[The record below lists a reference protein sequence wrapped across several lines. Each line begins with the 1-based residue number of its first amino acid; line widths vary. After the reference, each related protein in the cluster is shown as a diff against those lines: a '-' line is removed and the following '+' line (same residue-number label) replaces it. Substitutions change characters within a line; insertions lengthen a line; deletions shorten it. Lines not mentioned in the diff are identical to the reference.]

1 MISSS
6 IRRVAL
12 TVHSIS
18 TTSKLPGNLS
28 RVVASNNIPSCVPYN
43 QKRASSSKPP
53 SPTNGSKG
61 VAEGRPVASSPTETS
76 SIEAK
81 PLTTKK
87 KAKSSTVK
95 NMLRSKNQTTFNIPS
110 VPSTQHIT
118 PSLLGPAAFF
128 SLHRPISI
136 TNGFPQPVTDEAFA
150 SIFTPRTRSSKSQEV
165 ILALSSTLENLNAVR
180 ESLDTL
186 NSESQQN
193 QWTGLEE
200 SDAGKNEG
208 MFQSPEIN
216 RLHVN
221 QILGTPQYF
230 MSGKYAPFNP
240 PQPPKPL
247 STITTLGTG
256 NTEAPENRYRIYTA
270 VLTVEESTDSNGDVT
285 FTAQHSPL
293 TAEDQYDLPNHPPGR
308 SKIQQAQYRV
318 KKTTESEKQ
327 AISVKRQRKLKMK
340 KHKYK
345 KLMRRTRNL
354 RRRLDRN

>member
-18 TTSKLPGNLS
+18 KTSKLPGNLS
-28 RVVASNNIPSCVPYN
+28 RVVASNNIPSCVPCD

-61 VAEGRPVASSPTETS
+61 LVEDRPVASSPTETS
-76 SIEAK
+76 SVEAK
-81 PLTTKK
+81 PLATKN

-165 ILALSSTLENLNAVR
+165 ILALSSTLDSFNTVT
-180 ESLDTL
+180 ESLDTF
-186 NSESQQN
+186 NSESHQN
-193 QWTGLEE
+193 QWSELEE
-200 SDAGKNEG
+200 SDAGKSESLY
-208 MFQSPEIN
+208 QSPEIH

-230 MSGKYAPFNP
+230 MSGKYTPFNP
-240 PQPPKPL
+240 PQPPQPL
-247 STITTLGTG
+247 SIIKTLGTR
-256 NTEAPENRYRIYTA
+256 NTEAQENRPRIYTA
-270 VLTVEESTDSNGDVT
+270 VLMVKESIDSNGDVT

-293 TAEDQYDLPNHPPGR
+293 TAEEQYEIPNHPPR
-308 SKIQQAQYRV
+308 RFKTQLAQYRV
-318 KKTTESEKQ
+318 KKTTQAEKQ

-345 KLMRRTRNL
+345 KLMRKTRNL